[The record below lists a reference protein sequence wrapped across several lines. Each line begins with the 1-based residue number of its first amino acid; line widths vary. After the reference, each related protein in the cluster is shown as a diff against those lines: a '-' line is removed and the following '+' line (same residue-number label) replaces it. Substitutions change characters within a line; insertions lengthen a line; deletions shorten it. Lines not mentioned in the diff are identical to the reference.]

1 MLKAVQAL
9 PIPST
14 ESLTYTATGT
24 LYANFAYTP
33 LIPYVNDTVT
43 FDASSSIGSIVSIE
57 WDFGDGTNGTGIIT
71 SKVYTEATNYT
82 VILTV
87 TDNEGVNA
95 SASRVVTVIPRPEG
109 PAIDLYN
116 QMGGY
121 GSNEP
126 SEDFAPGEIVELTA
140 MLTYYEE
147 PVEYKLVGFEVRN
160 AIGEVI
166 LDRSDMTDINGLAKI
181 NFTIRGGC
189 LPEIFGTWT
198 ALAVASVWE
207 QTVSDTLTFEVTG
220 PLIDVYT
227 QKEPYDGKG
236 PNQSSDAFAPQEEV
250 ILYADVHYN
259 CQPVEY
265 KPVGFEV
272 VDPTGETVLAR
283 TNMTDGEGI
292 ATTTFRLS
300 SNATFGIYTVFATV
314 EVLEE
319 NAIDTLSF
327 RVGWIIEITKLQTV
341 NATGKEKTVF
351 AKGEHVHF
359 NLTVKNIAFTSKK
372 ATITVV
378 LYDECAVPFGQV
390 TLQNW
395 LIPPGTTQFFII
407 DLQIPEWAYVG
418 VATIYANAFTELP
431 QLDGTPYCP
440 EISVTLMIVSS

>member
-1 MLKAVQAL
+1 MLKAVQAP

-14 ESLTYTATGT
+14 QSLTYTATGT

-87 TDNEGVNA
+87 TDNEGVND

-121 GSNEP
+121 GPNEP

-166 LDRSDMTDINGLAKI
+166 LDRSNMTDINGLAKI

-327 RVGWIIEITKLQTV
+327 RVGWIIEITKIETV
-341 NATGKEKTVF
+341 DQYGSPKINFSRSEEVYF
-351 AKGEHVHF
+351 SID
-359 NLTVKNIAFTSKK
+359 VKNIAFTAK
-372 ATITVV
+372 
-378 LYDECAVPFGQV
+378 DV
-390 TLQNW
+390 TLTVSILDEVGQTIGVSALFTQVFPGAQEFNVVCNLKISEWCFVGSATAPACALTNW
-395 LIPPGTTQFFII
+395 P
-407 DLQIPEWAYVG
+407 W
-418 VATIYANAFTELP
+418 N
-431 QLDGTPYCP
+431 DGTPYCP
-440 EISVTLMIVSS
+440 EKSASFLILAG